1 MPAETFNA
9 TKFWESADNHLI
21 RYAGGGAFSN
31 RIIVKAQGAKLWDH
45 EGKMIIDWTSGQMS
59 SMLGHGHPEIVQ
71 TVTDLMSTLDHLFSG
86 FVTRPVVDAA
96 EMLASLLPPSLSK
109 ISECCHWPQS

>member
-9 TKFWESADNHLI
+9 TKFWESADRHLI

-45 EGKMIIDWTSGQMS
+45 EGKLIIDWTSGQMS

-109 ISECCHWPQS
+109 ISECCHWSQG